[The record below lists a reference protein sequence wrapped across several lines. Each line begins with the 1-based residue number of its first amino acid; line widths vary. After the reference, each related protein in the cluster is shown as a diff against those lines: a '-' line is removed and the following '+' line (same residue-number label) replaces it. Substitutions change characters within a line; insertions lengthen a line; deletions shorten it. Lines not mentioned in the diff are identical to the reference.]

1 MSSRRYVTYLSPN
14 TQYSELIL
22 TNLTELLSLNVLCRL
37 TNEVTLVRMSNDA
50 TMEPAKRRNYTG
62 VGNAFSR
69 ILREEGVKTFFTG
82 SVTDLSPTLY

>member
-1 MSSRRYVTYLSPN
+1 M
-14 TQYSELIL
+14 
-22 TNLTELLSLNVLCRL
+22 TNLTELLTLNAYCRFI
-37 TNEVTLVRMSNDA
+37 NEVTLVRMSNDA

-82 SVTDLSPTLY
+82 SVADQSDHLKHSANAPADNPLNYALSLSTI

>member
-1 MSSRRYVTYLSPN
+1 MAKYRPTDFLSRLVVGVVSGGMAAVISCPA
-14 TQYSELIL
+14 
-22 TNLTELLSLNVLCRL
+22 
-37 TNEVTLVRMSNDA
+37 EVTLVRMSNDA

-82 SVTDLSPTLY
+82 